1 MDTMKIEASNIAL
14 TSQHSSS
21 RKVAVEESLRA
32 WIGQQRPDF
41 EGLSSE
47 NNSRN
52 NMGSARLQL
61 TVATISAVGKE
72 AAANAQSS
80 ADTRA
85 AAEAKNTADQTC
97 NDPKIQFL
105 IGLIEA
111 LTGRKIKLF
120 NPGDLKVGDAAQAQ
134 TEQAAEAAQS
144 SKAAPKAQRH
154 GWGIE
159 YDRRES
165 LHESEQTSFAAQGV
179 IKTSDG
185 KEIQFNLSLA
195 MKREFFQESS
205 LSIRKGDGVKK
216 DPLVINFNGTSA
228 QLTDT
233 KFSFDLNSDGNAE
246 KISFVGHGSG
256 FLSLDKNENG
266 IIDNGSELFG
276 TQSGNGFADLS
287 AYDIDGNNWIDEND
301 AVYSKLQVWNKD
313 AAGKNTLSALA
324 KLNIG
329 ALYLGNVATPFDLKN
344 SQNDL
349 LGQVRSSGIYVRENG
364 SAGTLQQIDLVV

>member
-1 MDTMKIEASNIAL
+1 MKIEASNIGL
-14 TSQHSSS
+14 TSQHSSL

-80 ADTRA
+80 ADARA

-165 LHESEQTSFAAQGV
+165 LHELEQTSFAAQGV

-233 KFSFDLNSDGNAE
+233 KFSFDLDSDGNAE

-276 TQSGNGFADLS
+276 AQSGNGFADLS

-349 LGQVRSSGIYVRENG
+349 LGQVRSSGIYVREDG